1 MPSTGTMVLITH
13 DRYLIRSVAN
23 AIVEVD
29 GGNAT
34 LYPGDFEYY
43 AAKRGVD
50 IETRGATE
58 GARATPRG
66 TVTASPKP
74 RDSARAAS
82 ERRRR
87 EAEERNAR
95 GGRTRELRLALERAR
110 ADLAAARE
118 EVAEASE
125 RLADPATYADP
136 ALVRDLVARHNAALD
151 RIGELEADRAAPRGG
166 AGGRQTRL
174 PPARE
179 PRRRRCRP
187 SRRAGP
193 APPSGGAL
201 GAALIVVAAVCFGTL
216 GPIARYA
223 DDAGVS
229 SLALVAWRAGIG
241 ATATLLLLAGLAVV
255 GGRRPQRP
263 RDIPARQ
270 RWFIV
275 AGAGANLVL
284 NLAMFVAFVRIE
296 IGLALLIFYLFPAF
310 VAVASVLWFDERLD
324 TLRWAALGISMLGL
338 LLTLVGAGELGALD
352 PLGIGLAVLAAF
364 AQAFYVLA
372 ARHGFPDIQPIEA
385 ATTTM
390 GLAAIGYVVIAIL
403 IGQVAALGVPLRSP
417 EALSAVMAAGLVG
430 AAVPTLCFIT
440 GIRLLGAPRAAI
452 LATLE
457 PVVGVALSAWL
468 LNEQPAPLQLFGGA
482 LILAAALLL
491 QVRGRGAAEH
501 EAVAA

>member
-1 MPSTGTMVLITH
+1 MSL
-13 DRYLIRSVAN
+13 DA
-23 AIVEVD
+23 VD
-29 GGNAT
+29 
-34 LYPGDFEYY
+34 
-43 AAKRGVD
+43 
-50 IETRGATE
+50 
-58 GARATPRG
+58 
-66 TVTASPKP
+66 
-74 RDSARAAS
+74 
-82 ERRRR
+82 
-87 EAEERNAR
+87 
-95 GGRTRELRLALERAR
+95 
-110 ADLAAARE
+110 AAR
-118 EVAEASE
+118 V
-125 RLADPATYADP
+125 T
-136 ALVRDLVARHNAALD
+136 
-151 RIGELEADRAAPRGG
+151 GRA
-166 AGGRQTRL
+166 
-174 PPARE
+174 
-179 PRRRRCRP
+179 
-187 SRRAGP
+187 

-241 ATATLLLLAGLAVV
+241 ATATLLLLGGLAVV

-338 LLTLVGAGELGALD
+338 VLTLVGAGELGALD

-403 IGQVAALGVPLRSP
+403 IGQVAALGVPLR
-417 EALSAVMAAGLVG
+417 
-430 AAVPTLCFIT
+430 T
-440 GIRLLGAPRAAI
+440 RR
-452 LATLE
+452 
-457 PVVGVALSAWL
+457 
-468 LNEQPAPLQLFGGA
+468 
-482 LILAAALLL
+482 
-491 QVRGRGAAEH
+491 RR
-501 EAVAA
+501 